1 MKLGLSTEPTATS
14 KGSSGENP
22 LLSMRWATRP
32 DAVTAVKLWASA
44 NGKEFLIEP
53 HTKGGSNF
61 LMVCKERLKKMIV
74 AVKVKMGAAA
84 KTKEVKKVD
93 DNVSC
98 KAQIMLTKSS
108 SGKFSSTP
116 WSIQK
121 KNTELGHKNCL
132 GESKMTCREVVKS
145 AVFQGVIAVNKMAP
159 ARELRATMKKE
170 GVDMNASLAY
180 VGRTS
185 ACVWLCFVRVCGVCG
200 CGCGVIYVCGVWHV
214 CDTCAR
220 LASLVG
226 LWWTLVAVGVLY
238 LGVQLFRVFSK
249 PQPLDCV
256 THHLPP
262 TPLPPTPRLFWYMP
276 AAHFVQVAWVVPAF
290 YRSRCEGG
298 SSRCSSPNPHTHS
311 LLSVLLPP
319 PSSILHPPSSLLPP
333 PSFLLLPLFP
343 FLLLPCKEPLRPD
356 HGGPHRRQRQGGVR
370 SMVR

>member
-1 MKLGLSTEPTATS
+1 MAVIAMLSFSPRYVPLERDRSSLRRSFLLRLEGRTVEPHRHFFSITECSTFLSSRSFSFPFPHRQFSLHLCSPPSTSTTTTTTTIKVNTEHEDQKALAPGGMKLGLSTEPTATS

-74 AVKVKMGAAA
+74 AVKVKIGAAA

-108 SGKFSSTP
+108 SGKWSSTP
-116 WSIQK
+116 WSIQL

-145 AVFQGVIAVNKMAP
+145 AAFQSVIAVNKMAP
-159 ARELRATMKKE
+159 ARELQAMMKKE

-180 VGRTS
+180 VGRT
-185 ACVWLCFVRVCGVCG
+185 
-200 CGCGVIYVCGVWHV
+200 
-214 CDTCAR
+214 
-220 LASLVG
+220 
-226 LWWTLVAVGVLY
+226 
-238 LGVQLFRVFSK
+238 LG
-249 PQPLDCV
+249 
-256 THHLPP
+256 
-262 TPLPPTPRLFWYMP
+262 
-276 AAHFVQVAWVVPAF
+276 
-290 YRSRCEGG
+290 
-298 SSRCSSPNPHTHS
+298 
-311 LLSVLLPP
+311 
-319 PSSILHPPSSLLPP
+319 
-333 PSFLLLPLFP
+333 
-343 FLLLPCKEPLRPD
+343 EPLRARVAVLCARVWRVWRVWVWVWGD
-356 HGGPHRRQRQGGVR
+356 IRVWRVAC
-370 SMVR
+370 V